1 MSGPDDAAHPG
12 RNGTSTAP
20 NFHTWLTIIGDNWR
34 EQRRASCLRLKRPTR
49 KKFGVSVS
57 RSSTAEPR
65 PSGRAARPSPA
76 MFDRCW
82 KASRAPRYCGRSRS
96 FRSNQRSKPT
106 RCGPRPVFAPS
117 RKTSTEKQDRPASPG
132 FAHQSTNPNLNWAAQ
147 SRVRMIACHRRTA
160 RSPRPKRDPEKQTL
174 GLEPRVKTG
183 FPRDKREA
191 SARRSCLNQKVTLK
205 SDSAQLNL
213 DGTRV
218 QQRLANK
225 VRGVSRPELSH
236 GLGAMAFE
244 GPWADPHPQGALF
257 IGAPFADEVQDLA
270 LALRQR
276 LLAGVRC
283 KHDARRANT
292 IPGLAGSRLINS
304 LAAWHSS
311 GAVVIFCE
319 LLHHGADALGLLK
332 RIFHHLLQVIP
343 FTRRLRK
350 LMAVLLDLTHV
361 EQQRRQRPVE
371 LTRNRSP
378 GLIHRQC
385 ARS

>member
-20 NFHTWLTIIGDNWR
+20 NFHTWITIIGNSWR

-49 KKFGVSVS
+49 KKFGGSVS

-96 FRSNQRSKPT
+96 SRSNQRSKPT

-117 RKTSTEKQDRPASPG
+117 RKTSTETPGAPAASP
-132 FAHQSTNPNLNWAAQ
+132 S
-147 SRVRMIACHRRTA
+147 VIRTA
-160 RSPRPKRDPEKQTL
+160 PP
-174 GLEPRVKTG
+174 GLEPRVKTA

-371 LTRNRSP
+371 LTRNRST
-378 GLIHRQC
+378 GFIHRQC